1 MTVSDRATLAAAAA
15 TVRVIAAVVFG
26 LTMLRR
32 MNFRYDLPPDLRF
45 TPQNHVVPKMTT
57 RVFLGMLTPSSNTI
71 LEPVTTAM
79 LAGLP
84 EVTAHFSRFKVT
96 EIALSGP
103 ALAQFDD
110 SEILRAAELLAHA
123 KVNVIAWNGTS
134 SGWLGFERD
143 VRLCERIPHATG
155 ITACT
160 AMLALNE
167 VLEKTGAKRVGFVTP
182 YLDDVQAR
190 INANYE
196 NAGFRVIAE
205 RHLGMRD
212 NFSFSTV
219 TADQMRAMTREVAAA
234 KPDAIAIVCTNM
246 RGAPLAEELEAQ
258 HGIPVYDTVS
268 TTVWKS
274 LKLAGVDTR
283 RVKGWGRI
291 FAK

>member
-1 MTVSDRATLAAAAA
+1 
-15 TVRVIAAVVFG
+15 
-26 LTMLRR
+26 

-110 SEILRAAELLAHA
+110 TEILRAAELLAHA

-143 VRLCERIPHATG
+143 VQLCERIKQATG

-167 VLEKTGAKRVGFVTP
+167 ILEITSAKRIGFVTP

-190 INANYE
+190 INANYAK
-196 NAGFRVIAE
+196 AGYRVAAD
-205 RHLGMRD
+205 RHLGIQD
-212 NFSFSTV
+212 NFSFSEI
-219 TADQMRAMTREVAAA
+219 TADQMRGMTRDVAAA
-234 KPDAIAIVCTNM
+234 KPDAISIVCTNM
-246 RGAPLAEELEAQ
+246 RGAPLAEELEQA
-258 HGIPVYDTVS
+258 HGIPIYDTVS

-274 LKLAGVDTR
+274 LKIAGVDTR

-291 FAK
+291 FSV